1 MTKFTPGPWT
11 AVGTI
16 VLSPDTCGE
25 VGCCGIAECFHGS
38 QPEIAEAN
46 AQLIAAAPDLLEA
59 LRNLSATVDAAILSG
74 DWKVDGAC
82 DPDMDIKAAR
92 AAIAKATGGQ

>member
-1 MTKFTPGPWT
+1 MSKFTPGPWT
-11 AVGTI
+11 AVGAI

-46 AQLIAAAPDLLEA
+46 AQLIAAAPELLEFA
-59 LRNLSATVDAAILSG
+59 ELYVEA
-74 DWKVDGAC
+74 WKAGEVSDKGLLKVAEQC
-82 DPDMDIKAAR
+82 
-92 AAIAKATGGQ
+92 IAKATGGQ